1 MRELYNNHQLRK
13 KRADEVIGAAHSV
26 AMPTPTPAR
35 LFLDRAP
42 SPIGELLLVSDG
54 DGRLRAV
61 DFHDYE
67 TRMLRLLRLHYG
79 ATALESGAAP
89 AATRAALAAYFEGEL
104 SALIQVPWTTGG
116 TAFQQMVWRALG
128 EVAPG
133 TTMTYAAL
141 ALRIGKPA
149 AVRAVGAANG
159 ANPLSIVVPCHRL
172 VGANGALTGY
182 GGGVERKAWLLA
194 HEGARARG

>member
-1 MRELYNNHQLRK
+1 MRELDNNHQLRK
-13 KRADEVIGAAHSV
+13 KRADDESGATHNV
-26 AMPTPTPAR
+26 AMSTPTPAR

-42 SPIGELLLVSDG
+42 SPIGELLLVSDTG
-54 DGRLRAV
+54 GRLRAV
-61 DFHDYE
+61 DFHDHE
-67 TRMLRLLRLHYG
+67 PRMLRLLGLHYG
-79 ATALESGAAP
+79 AVALEAGAAP
-89 AATRAALAAYFEGEL
+89 EATRSALAAYFDGDL
-104 SALIQVPWTTGG
+104 AALATIPWATGG

-128 EVAPG
+128 EVAYG
-133 TTMTYAAL
+133 TTMTYADL

-194 HEGARARG
+194 HEGARTRG

>member
-1 MRELYNNHQLRK
+1 
-13 KRADEVIGAAHSV
+13 
-26 AMPTPTPAR
+26 MPTRPPAR

-42 SPIGELLLVSDG
+42 SPIGELLLASDAEG
-54 DGRLRAV
+54 MLRAV
-61 DFHDYE
+61 DFHDFE
-67 TRMLRLLRLHYG
+67 PRMLRLLGLHYG
-79 ATALESGAAP
+79 AVALEPGAAP
-89 AATRAALAAYFEGEL
+89 TATRVALAAYFEGDL
-104 SALIQVPWTTGG
+104 TALTAIPWTTGG
-116 TAFQQMVWRALG
+116 TAFQQAVWRALG
-128 EVAPG
+128 DVAAG
-133 TTMTYAAL
+133 TTLTYAAL

-194 HEGARARG
+194 HEGARPRG